1 MLKGGISLPVCTSPL
16 PLFLF
21 VLCRLRCG
29 TMTTLFAAL
38 STLDGTLLGDCM
50 TEHRHQEFIRFLKRI
65 DQHTA
70 RELDLR
76 LIG

>member
-1 MLKGGISLPVCTSPL
+1 
-16 PLFLF
+16 
-21 VLCRLRCG
+21 
-29 TMTTLFAAL
+29 MTTLFAAL